1 MCVDC
6 DRLTFNRRKFLSLS
20 AAGIAATSFFIPRRS
35 FAAGA
40 ATTSVSADEAFAK
53 LKAGNEKYVGAPQL
67 CAVELLK
74 QREGVAKAQAPWATI
89 IACSDSRVPPELLFG
104 GLGLGEIFVGRNAG
118 NMVDT
123 ATMGTIIACSD
134 SRVPPELLFGGLGL
148 GEIFVGRNA
157 GNMVDTATMG
167 TIEYGAEHL
176 GIPLIVVMGHERCGA
191 VAAAC
196 AVVEKHEKFPGSIG
210 PMVNAIV
217 PAAKAVRGQPGDFVD
232 NTVRESAKRTA
243 AKVATK
249 SEIVSHLIKA
259 KKVKVMAARYDLDN
273 GRVEFLN

>member
-1 MCVDC
+1 MCVEC
-6 DRLTFNRRKFLSLS
+6 DKFNADRRKFLSLS
-20 AAGIAATSFFIPRRS
+20 AAGVAAASCFAVRRS

-40 ATTSVSADEAFAK
+40 ATTNVTADEAFAK
-53 LKAGNEKYVGAPQL
+53 LKAGNERYVSAPQL

-74 QREGVAKAQAPWATI
+74 QRESVAKGQTPWATI
-89 IACSDSRVPPELLFG
+89 LTCSDSRVPPELLFG
-104 GLGLGEIFVGRNAG
+104 GLGVGELFVA
-118 NMVDT
+118 
-123 ATMGTIIACSD
+123 
-134 SRVPPELLFGGLGL
+134 
-148 GEIFVGRNA
+148 RNA

-176 GIPLIVVMGHERCGA
+176 GVPLIVVMGHEGCGA

-217 PAAKAVRGQPGDFVD
+217 PAAMAVRGQPGDFVD

-243 AKVATK
+243 TKVATK

-259 KKVKVMAARYDLDN
+259 KKVKVMAARYDLDD
-273 GRVEFLN
+273 GRVEFLS